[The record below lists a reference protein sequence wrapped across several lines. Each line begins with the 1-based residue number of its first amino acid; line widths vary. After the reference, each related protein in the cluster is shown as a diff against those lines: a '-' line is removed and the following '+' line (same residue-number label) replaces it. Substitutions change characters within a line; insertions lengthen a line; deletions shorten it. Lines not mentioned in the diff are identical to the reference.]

1 MANSRKRLPY
11 RQGVAV
17 PTNVPSFILK
27 KLYVKGSF
35 KNTAHGFQI
44 SLNNFLAPG
53 TLLKISPIQIDGRNV
68 PLEQIQIVVG
78 NTPPVRASAISIQS
92 PSAFPLNTIITFLV
106 QDQPLT
112 PGPHR
117 LTVQIDTQE
126 VGELR
131 IDAEDTI
138 E

>member
-1 MANSRKRLPY
+1 M
-11 RQGVAV
+11 

-35 KNTAHGFQI
+35 KNNANGFQI

-53 TLLKISPIQIDGRNV
+53 TLLSISPIEIDGRNV
-68 PLEQIQIVVG
+68 PLQQIQIVVG
-78 NTPPVRASAISIQS
+78 NSPPVRASDISPQA
-92 PSAFPLNTIITFLV
+92 PSAFPINTTITFNV
-106 QDQPLT
+106 QDQPLS
-112 PGPHR
+112 PGPHH
-117 LTVQIDTQE
+117 LVVQIDTRE